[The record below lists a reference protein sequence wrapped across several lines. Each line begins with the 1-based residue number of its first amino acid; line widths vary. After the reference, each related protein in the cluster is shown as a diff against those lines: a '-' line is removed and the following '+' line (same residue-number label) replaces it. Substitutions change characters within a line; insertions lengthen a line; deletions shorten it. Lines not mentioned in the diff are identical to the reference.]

1 MTIRVLLADDH
12 GLVRAGLARLIDS
25 DPDLHVVGE
34 AGTGRDAVELARRLT
49 PDVALLD
56 IRMPVMDGIEAT
68 RRIVSSGST
77 RVVILTVFDLD
88 DYVYAALQAG
98 ASGFLLKDSQP
109 DEMLAAIRVAAAGQA
124 LIAPSIT
131 RRLLTEFARLGSAA
145 QAVPGIDALTD
156 REREVLV
163 HMADGLTNAEIA
175 AAMYLGEATVKTHV
189 GRVLAK
195 LQARDRIQAVIAAYD
210 AGLVRPGR
218 GSAPPPV
225 PGG

>member
-1 MTIRVLLADDH
+1 VTLRVLLADDH

-25 DPDLHVVGE
+25 EADMSVVAE
-34 AGTGRDAVELARRLT
+34 AGTGREAVDQARRT
-49 PDVALLD
+49 APDVALLD

-68 RRIVSSGST
+68 RRIVAATGT

-98 ASGFLLKDSQP
+98 ASGFLLKDAPPEQ
-109 DEMLAAIRVAAAGQA
+109 MLTALRVAAAGEA

-131 RRLLTEFARLGSAA
+131 RRLLSEFARLGGAA
-145 QAVPGIDALTD
+145 RSVPGIDALTD

-163 HMADGLTNAEIA
+163 HMAAGLTNAEIA
-175 AAMYLGEATVKTHV
+175 GAMYLGEATVKTHV

-195 LQARDRIQAVIAAYD
+195 LHARDRVQAVIAAYE
-210 AGLVRPGR
+210 AGLVTPGR
-218 GSAPPPV
+218 R
-225 PGG
+225 

>member
-1 MTIRVLLADDH
+1 VTIRVLLADDH

-25 DPDLHVVGE
+25 EPDLHVVGE
-34 AGTGRDAVELARRLT
+34 AGTGRDAVDLTRRLS

-68 RRIVSSGST
+68 RRITASGPT

-98 ASGFLLKDSQP
+98 ASGFLLKDAPP
-109 DEMLAAIRVAAAGQA
+109 DQMLAAIRVAAAGEA

-145 QAVPGIDALTD
+145 RAVPGIDALTD

-163 HMADGLTNAEIA
+163 HMAAGRTNAEIA

-195 LQARDRIQAVIAAYD
+195 LQPRDRVQAVIAAYD
-210 AGLVRPGR
+210 AGLVTPGR
-218 GSAPPPV
+218 G
-225 PGG
+225 

>member
-1 MTIRVLLADDH
+1 MTIRALLADDH
-12 GLVRAGLARLIDS
+12 VLVRAGLARLIDS
-25 DPDLHVVGE
+25 EPDLHVVGE
-34 AGTGRDAVELARRLT
+34 AGTGRDAVELAQRLT

-68 RRIVSSGST
+68 RRIVASGST

-98 ASGFLLKDSQP
+98 ASGFLLKDAPP
-109 DEMLAAIRVAAAGQA
+109 DQMLAAIRVAAAGEA

-145 QAVPGIDALTD
+145 HTVPGIEALTD

-163 HMADGLTNAEIA
+163 HMAAGMTNAEIA
-175 AAMYLGEATVKTHV
+175 AVMYLGEATVKTHV

-195 LQARDRIQAVIAAYD
+195 LQARDRVQAVIAAYD

-218 GSAPPPV
+218 G
-225 PGG
+225 

>member
-34 AGTGRDAVELARRLT
+34 AGTGREAVDLARRLS

-56 IRMPVMDGIEAT
+56 IRMPEMDGIEAT
-68 RRIVSSGST
+68 RRIVASGPT

-98 ASGFLLKDSQP
+98 ASGFLLKDAQP
-109 DEMLAAIRVAAAGQA
+109 DDLLAAIRVAAAGQA

-131 RRLLTEFARLGSAA
+131 RRLLTEFARLGAA
-145 QAVPGIDALTD
+145 ARAVPGIDALTD

-175 AAMYLGEATVKTHV
+175 TAMYLGEATVKTHI

-195 LQARDRIQAVIAAYD
+195 LQARDRVQAVIAAYE

-218 GSAPPPV
+218 G
-225 PGG
+225 

>member
-25 DPDLHVVGE
+25 EPDLHVVGE

-68 RRIVSSGST
+68 RRIVASGPT

-98 ASGFLLKDSQP
+98 ASGFLLKDAPP
-109 DEMLAAIRVAAAGQA
+109 DQMLAALRVAAAGEA

-145 QAVPGIDALTD
+145 QAVPGIEALTD

-163 HMADGLTNAEIA
+163 HMAAGLTNAEIA
-175 AAMYLGEATVKTHV
+175 AVMYLGEATVKTHV

-195 LQARDRIQAVIAAYD
+195 LQARDRVQAIIAAYD

-218 GSAPPPV
+218 
-225 PGG
+225 

>member
-12 GLVRAGLARLIDS
+12 SLVRAGLVRLIDAE
-25 DPDLHVVGE
+25 PDLHVVGD

-68 RRIVSSGST
+68 RRIVTSGST

-98 ASGFLLKDSQP
+98 ASGFLLKDAQP
-109 DEMLAAIRVAAAGQA
+109 DDMLTAIRVAAAGEA

-131 RRLLTEFARLGSAA
+131 RRLLTEFARLGAAA
-145 QAVPGIDALTD
+145 QAVPGIDSLTD

-175 AAMYLGEATVKTHV
+175 AVMYLGEATVKTHV

-195 LQARDRIQAVIAAYD
+195 LQARDRVQAVIAAYD

-218 GSAPPPV
+218 G
-225 PGG
+225 

>member
-25 DPDLHVVGE
+25 EPDLSVVGE
-34 AGTGRDAVELARRLT
+34 AGTGRDAVELTRRLA

-68 RRIVSSGST
+68 RRIVAASQT

-98 ASGFLLKDSQP
+98 ASGFLLKDAPP
-109 DEMLAAIRVAAAGQA
+109 DQMLAAIRVAAAGEA

-131 RRLLTEFARLGSAA
+131 RRLLSEFARLGSAA
-145 QAVPGIDALTD
+145 QSVPGVDSLTD

-163 HMADGLTNAEIA
+163 HMAAGLTNAEIA
-175 AAMYLGEATVKTHV
+175 ATMYLGEATVKTHV

-195 LQARDRIQAVIAAYD
+195 LQARDRVQAVIAAYD
-210 AGLVRPGR
+210 SGLVRPGR
-218 GSAPPPV
+218 G
-225 PGG
+225 

>member
-1 MTIRVLLADDH
+1 VTIRVLLADDH

-25 DPDLHVVGE
+25 EPDLHVVGE
-34 AGTGRDAVELARRLT
+34 AGTGRDAVDLTRRLS

-68 RRIVSSGST
+68 RRITASGPT

-98 ASGFLLKDSQP
+98 ASGFLLKDAPP
-109 DEMLAAIRVAAAGQA
+109 DQMLAAIRVAAAGEA

-145 QAVPGIDALTD
+145 RAVPGIDALTD

-163 HMADGLTNAEIA
+163 HMAAGRTNAEIA

-195 LQARDRIQAVIAAYD
+195 LQARDRVQAVIAAYD
-210 AGLVRPGR
+210 AGLVTPGR
-218 GSAPPPV
+218 G
-225 PGG
+225 